1 MNADSQEA
9 VSGKTETILA
19 APSNEDKELVL
30 YEAVEEPLLQPST
43 NLSNISLIVS
53 PELIASLK
61 SRPFWPQNPYPT
73 VVSGVQIGNTSY
85 SDKTCGAIIPWMPS
99 NALAIKPP
107 ITMSE
112 ESSKVQ
118 LPGSIVSPESR
129 GEPLED
135 PMETEEGGD
144 ATMEVEEDREQLASL
159 DLDGKGLQQQWQQQ
173 QCMPPQLQQ
182 TTLPA
187 ILWSHQ

>member
-61 SRPFWPQNPYPT
+61 S
-73 VVSGVQIGNTSY
+73 
-85 SDKTCGAIIPWMPS
+85 K
-99 NALAIKPP
+99 
-107 ITMSE
+107 
-112 ESSKVQ
+112 Q
-118 LPGSIVSPESR
+118 LFVYF
-129 GEPLED
+129 
-135 PMETEEGGD
+135 
-144 ATMEVEEDREQLASL
+144 
-159 DLDGKGLQQQWQQQ
+159 
-173 QCMPPQLQQ
+173 
-182 TTLPA
+182 
-187 ILWSHQ
+187 